1 MILKKLSHSFENFSI
16 YVENINFDKG
26 KIYALIGK
34 NGAGKTTLMNAITNN
49 LNLNGNIEM
58 DIDEDKILY
67 IPTELN
73 AYEFLTVK
81 EFINLLLKHNDT
93 NSNYDYVIEKL
104 NLKNKE
110 NELIANLSQGMSKK
124 IALSPIFIR
133 NFDFLIL
140 DEPFNG
146 LDKHGVAEI
155 RELLLDINYIF
166 ELKIYLKEISKDCAI
181 LISSHIL
188 DTLSDICDEF
198 FIMKDGKIVKILD
211 KSTENLES
219 EILECI

>member
-16 YVENINFDKG
+16 YVENLSFDKG

-58 DIDEDKILY
+58 DIDENKILY
-67 IPTELN
+67 IPTELK

-81 EFINLLLKHNDT
+81 EFINLLLKYNDT
-93 NSNYDYVIEKL
+93 NSNYNYVIEKL

-140 DEPFNG
+140 DEPFNS
-146 LDKHGVAEI
+146 I
-155 RELLLDINYIF
+155 DINYIF
-166 ELKIYLKEISKDCAI
+166 ELKTYLKEISKDCSI

-211 KSTENLES
+211 KSTEKLES
-219 EILECI
+219 EILECIKNKF

>member
-16 YVENINFDKG
+16 YVENISFDKG

-58 DIDEDKILY
+58 NIDENKILY
-67 IPTELN
+67 IPTELK

-81 EFINLLLKHNDT
+81 EFINLLLKYNDT
-93 NSNYDYVIEKL
+93 NSNYNYVIEKL

-140 DEPFNG
+140 DEPFNS
-146 LDKHGVAEI
+146 I
-155 RELLLDINYIF
+155 DINYIF
-166 ELKIYLKEISKDCAI
+166 ELKTYLKEISKDCTI

-211 KSTENLES
+211 KSTEKLES

>member
-140 DEPFNG
+140 DEPFNS
-146 LDKHGVAEI
+146 I
-155 RELLLDINYIF
+155 DINYIF

-211 KSTENLES
+211 KNTENLES

>member
-16 YVENINFDKG
+16 YVENLSFDKG

-58 DIDEDKILY
+58 DIDENKILY
-67 IPTELN
+67 IPTELK
-73 AYEFLTVK
+73 AYAFLTVK
-81 EFINLLLKHNDT
+81 EFINLLLKYNDT
-93 NSNYDYVIEKL
+93 NSNYNYVIEKL

-140 DEPFNG
+140 DEPFNS
-146 LDKHGVAEI
+146 I
-155 RELLLDINYIF
+155 DINYIF
-166 ELKIYLKEISKDCAI
+166 ELKTYLKEISKDCSI

-211 KSTENLES
+211 KSTEKLES

>member
-124 IALSPIFIR
+124 ITLSPIFIR

-140 DEPFNG
+140 DEPFNS
-146 LDKHGVAEI
+146 I
-155 RELLLDINYIF
+155 DINYIF

>member
-1 MILKKLSHSFENFSI
+1 
-16 YVENINFDKG
+16 
-26 KIYALIGK
+26 
-34 NGAGKTTLMNAITNN
+34 
-49 LNLNGNIEM
+49 
-58 DIDEDKILY
+58 
-67 IPTELN
+67 
-73 AYEFLTVK
+73 
-81 EFINLLLKHNDT
+81 
-93 NSNYDYVIEKL
+93 
-104 NLKNKE
+104 
-110 NELIANLSQGMSKK
+110 MSKK

-140 DEPFNG
+140 DEPFNS
-146 LDKHGVAEI
+146 I
-155 RELLLDINYIF
+155 DINYIF

>member
-140 DEPFNG
+140 DEPFNS
-146 LDKHGVAEI
+146 I
-155 RELLLDINYIF
+155 DINYIF

-198 FIMKDGKIVKILD
+198 FIMKYGKIVKILD

>member
-34 NGAGKTTLMNAITNN
+34 NGAGKTTLMNAITKN

-140 DEPFNG
+140 DEPFNS
-146 LDKHGVAEI
+146 I
-155 RELLLDINYIF
+155 DINYIF

>member
-16 YVENINFDKG
+16 YVENLSFDKG

-58 DIDEDKILY
+58 DIDENKILY
-67 IPTELN
+67 IPTNLK

-81 EFINLLLKHNDT
+81 EFINLLLKYNDT
-93 NSNYDYVIEKL
+93 NSNYNYVIEKL

-140 DEPFNG
+140 DEPFNS
-146 LDKHGVAEI
+146 I
-155 RELLLDINYIF
+155 DINYIF
-166 ELKIYLKEISKDCAI
+166 ELKTYLKEISKDCSI

-211 KSTENLES
+211 KSTEKLES

>member
-1 MILKKLSHSFENFSI
+1 MILKKISHSFENFSI
-16 YVENINFDKG
+16 YVENISFDKG

-58 DIDEDKILY
+58 DIDENKILY
-67 IPTELN
+67 IPTELK

-81 EFINLLLKHNDT
+81 EFINLLLKYNDT
-93 NSNYDYVIEKL
+93 NSNYNYVIEKL

-140 DEPFNG
+140 DEPFNS
-146 LDKHGVAEI
+146 I
-155 RELLLDINYIF
+155 DINYIF
-166 ELKIYLKEISKDCAI
+166 ELKTYLKEISKDCSI

-211 KSTENLES
+211 KSTEKLES

>member
-16 YVENINFDKG
+16 YVENISFDKG

-58 DIDEDKILY
+58 DIDENKILY
-67 IPTELN
+67 IPTELK

-81 EFINLLLKHNDT
+81 EFINLLLKYNDT
-93 NSNYDYVIEKL
+93 NSNYNYVIEKL

-140 DEPFNG
+140 DEPFNS
-146 LDKHGVAEI
+146 I
-155 RELLLDINYIF
+155 DINYIF
-166 ELKIYLKEISKDCAI
+166 ELKTYLKEISKDCSI

-211 KSTENLES
+211 KSTEKLES

>member
-140 DEPFNG
+140 DEPFNS
-146 LDKHGVAEI
+146 I
-155 RELLLDINYIF
+155 DINYIF
-166 ELKIYLKEISKDCAI
+166 ELKIYLKKISKDCAI

>member
-140 DEPFNG
+140 DEPFNS
-146 LDKHGVAEI
+146 I
-155 RELLLDINYIF
+155 DINYIF

>member
-73 AYEFLTVK
+73 SYEFLTVK

-140 DEPFNG
+140 DEPFNS
-146 LDKHGVAEI
+146 I
-155 RELLLDINYIF
+155 DINYIF

>member
-34 NGAGKTTLMNAITNN
+34 NGAGKTTLMNAITKN

-140 DEPFNG
+140 DEPFNS
-146 LDKHGVAEI
+146 I
-155 RELLLDINYIF
+155 DINYIF

-198 FIMKDGKIVKILD
+198 FIIKDGKIVKILD

>member
-16 YVENINFDKG
+16 YIENLNFDKG

-58 DIDEDKILY
+58 DIDENKILY
-67 IPTELN
+67 IPTELK

-81 EFINLLLKHNDT
+81 EFINLLLKYNDT
-93 NSNYDYVIEKL
+93 NSNYNYVIEKL

-140 DEPFNG
+140 DEPFNS
-146 LDKHGVAEI
+146 I
-155 RELLLDINYIF
+155 DINYIF
-166 ELKIYLKEISKDCAI
+166 ELKTYLKEISKDCTI

-211 KSTENLES
+211 KSTEKLES

>member
-16 YVENINFDKG
+16 YVENLSFDKG

-58 DIDEDKILY
+58 DIDENKILY
-67 IPTELN
+67 IPTDLK

-81 EFINLLLKHNDT
+81 EFINLLLKYNDT
-93 NSNYDYVIEKL
+93 NSNYNYVIEKL

-140 DEPFNG
+140 DEPFNS
-146 LDKHGVAEI
+146 I
-155 RELLLDINYIF
+155 DINYIF
-166 ELKIYLKEISKDCAI
+166 ELKTYLKEISKDCSI

-211 KSTENLES
+211 KSTEKLES

>member
-16 YVENINFDKG
+16 YVENISFDKG

-34 NGAGKTTLMNAITNN
+34 NGAGKTTLMNSITNN

-58 DIDEDKILY
+58 DIDENKILY
-67 IPTELN
+67 ISTELK

-81 EFINLLLKHNDT
+81 EFINLLLKYNNT
-93 NSNYDYVIEKL
+93 NSNYNYVIEKL

-133 NFDFLIL
+133 IFDFLIL
-140 DEPFNG
+140 DEPFNS
-146 LDKHGVAEI
+146 I
-155 RELLLDINYIF
+155 DINYIF
-166 ELKIYLKEISKDCAI
+166 ELKTYLKQISKDCTI

-198 FIMKDGKIVKILD
+198 IIMKDGKIVKILD
-211 KSTENLES
+211 KSTEKLES

>member
-140 DEPFNG
+140 DEPFNS
-146 LDKHGVAEI
+146 I
-155 RELLLDINYIF
+155 DINYIF

-198 FIMKDGKIVKILD
+198 FIMKDGKIVKNLD

>member
-16 YVENINFDKG
+16 YVENLSFDKG

-58 DIDEDKILY
+58 DIDENKILY
-67 IPTELN
+67 IPTELK

-81 EFINLLLKHNDT
+81 EFINLLLKYNDT
-93 NSNYDYVIEKL
+93 NSNYNYVIEKL

-124 IALSPIFIR
+124 ITLSPIFIR

-140 DEPFNG
+140 DEPFNS
-146 LDKHGVAEI
+146 I
-155 RELLLDINYIF
+155 DINYIF
-166 ELKIYLKEISKDCAI
+166 ELKTYLKEISKDCSI

-211 KSTENLES
+211 KSTEKLES

>member
-16 YVENINFDKG
+16 YVENLSFDKG

-58 DIDEDKILY
+58 DIDENKILY
-67 IPTELN
+67 IPTELK

-81 EFINLLLKHNDT
+81 EFINLLLKYNDT
-93 NSNYDYVIEKL
+93 NSNYNYVIEKL

-140 DEPFNG
+140 DEPFNS
-146 LDKHGVAEI
+146 I
-155 RELLLDINYIF
+155 DINYIF
-166 ELKIYLKEISKDCAI
+166 ELKTYLKEISKDCSI

-211 KSTENLES
+211 KSTEKLES

>member
-1 MILKKLSHSFENFSI
+1 M
-16 YVENINFDKG
+16 
-26 KIYALIGK
+26 
-34 NGAGKTTLMNAITNN
+34 
-49 LNLNGNIEM
+49 
-58 DIDEDKILY
+58 
-67 IPTELN
+67 
-73 AYEFLTVK
+73 
-81 EFINLLLKHNDT
+81 LKHNDT

-140 DEPFNG
+140 DEPFNS
-146 LDKHGVAEI
+146 I
-155 RELLLDINYIF
+155 DINYIF

>member
-1 MILKKLSHSFENFSI
+1 MILKKISHSFENFSI
-16 YVENINFDKG
+16 YVENISFDKG

-58 DIDEDKILY
+58 DIDENKILY
-67 IPTELN
+67 ITTELK

-81 EFINLLLKHNDT
+81 EFINLLLKYNDT
-93 NSNYDYVIEKL
+93 NSNYNYVIEKL

-140 DEPFNG
+140 DEPFNS
-146 LDKHGVAEI
+146 I
-155 RELLLDINYIF
+155 DINYIF
-166 ELKIYLKEISKDCAI
+166 ELKTYLKEISKDCSI

-211 KSTENLES
+211 KSTEKLES

>member
-16 YVENINFDKG
+16 YVENLSFDKG

-58 DIDEDKILY
+58 DIDENKILY
-67 IPTELN
+67 IPTELK

-81 EFINLLLKHNDT
+81 EFINLLLKYNDT
-93 NSNYDYVIEKL
+93 NSNYNYVIEKL

-140 DEPFNG
+140 DEPFNS
-146 LDKHGVAEI
+146 I
-155 RELLLDINYIF
+155 DINYIF
-166 ELKIYLKEISKDCAI
+166 ELKTYLKEISKDCSI

-198 FIMKDGKIVKILD
+198 IILKDGKIVKILD
-211 KSTENLES
+211 KNTEKLES

>member
-16 YVENINFDKG
+16 YVENLSFDKG

-58 DIDEDKILY
+58 DIDENKILY
-67 IPTELN
+67 IPTELK

-81 EFINLLLKHNDT
+81 EFINLLLKYNDT
-93 NSNYDYVIEKL
+93 NSNYNYVIEKL

-140 DEPFNG
+140 DEPFNS
-146 LDKHGVAEI
+146 I
-155 RELLLDINYIF
+155 DINYIF
-166 ELKIYLKEISKDCAI
+166 ELKTYLKEISKDCAI

-198 FIMKDGKIVKILD
+198 IIMKDGKIVKILD
-211 KSTENLES
+211 KSTEKLES
-219 EILECI
+219 EILEYI